1 MKKLL
6 LILICLFVSFE
17 VKSKEVILKC
27 IMTYEQLIG
36 QKPIKV
42 DKTTK
47 IPPET
52 EILYLNKDKKYITQ
66 EPNDPYIDYSEY
78 YNWRESDSEI
88 IFDRKNGIKTI
99 TLNLYDGSIK
109 IKNKKSVGGGE
120 YRFIK
125 TGKCEKIKGEK
136 IF

>member
-1 MKKLL
+1 
-6 LILICLFVSFE
+6 
-17 VKSKEVILKC
+17 
-27 IMTYEQLIG
+27 MTYEQLIG

-52 EILYLNKDKKYITQ
+52 EILYFNKKKKYITQ

-88 IFDRKNGIKTI
+88 IFDRKNGVKTI

-109 IKNKKSVGGGE
+109 IETVKTVGGE

>member
-1 MKKLL
+1 M
-6 LILICLFVSFE
+6 ICLFVSFE

-27 IMTYEQLIG
+27 IMTYKQLIG
-36 QKPIKV
+36 QKIIKG

-52 EILYLNKDKKYITQ
+52 EILYLNKKKKYITQ
-66 EPNDPYIDYSEY
+66 EPNDPYIDYSED

-88 IFDRKNGIKTI
+88 IFYRKNGVKII
-99 TLNLYDGSIK
+99 TLNLYDGSVK
-109 IKNKKSVGGGE
+109 IENTKIVGTLE
-120 YRFIK
+120 YRVIK